1 MNTTLKVV
9 INGDNISVA
18 SGASVESVIG
28 SYGLLPQA
36 TAVQRNDQIV
46 PRSAYGSTV
55 LEEGD
60 VIELV
65 RFVGGG

>member
-1 MNTTLKVV
+1 MNLIVNGEKTTL
-9 INGDNISVA
+9 A
-18 SGASVESVIG
+18 SGASVTDLIQSAF
-28 SYGLLPQA
+28 LLPEA
-36 TAVQRNDQIV
+36 TAVQRNDEIV
-46 PRSAYGSTV
+46 PRAAYGTTM

>member
-1 MNTTLKVV
+1 MRTVSELIRSLN
-9 INGDNISVA
+9 
-18 SGASVESVIG
+18 
-28 SYGLLPQA
+28 LLPEA
-36 TAVQRNDQIV
+36 TAVQRNDEIV
-46 PRSAYGSTV
+46 PRAAYSTTM

>member
-1 MNTTLKVV
+1 MNLIVNGEKTTL
-9 INGDNISVA
+9 A
-18 SGASVESVIG
+18 SGASVTDLIQAAF
-28 SYGLLPQA
+28 LLPEA
-36 TAVQRNDQIV
+36 TAVQRNDEIV
-46 PRSAYGSTV
+46 PRAAYGTTM

>member
-1 MNTTLKVV
+1 MNLIV
-9 INGDNISVA
+9 NGEKTEIVTS
-18 SGASVESVIG
+18 ASVTDLIVSCN
-28 SYGLLPQA
+28 LLPEA
-36 TAVQRNDQIV
+36 TAVQRNDEIV
-46 PRSAYGSTV
+46 PRTAYSTTV

>member
-1 MNTTLKVV
+1 MNLIV
-9 INGDNISVA
+9 NGEKTNIA
-18 SGASVESVIG
+18 TCASVGDLIVSCN
-28 SYGLLPQA
+28 LLPEA
-36 TAVQRNDQIV
+36 TAVQRNDEIV
-46 PRSAYGSTV
+46 PRAAYDKTL

>member
-1 MNTTLKVV
+1 MNLIV
-9 INGDNISVA
+9 NGEKTEIVTSASVA
-18 SGASVESVIG
+18 DLIVSCN
-28 SYGLLPQA
+28 LLPEA
-36 TAVQRNDQIV
+36 TAVQRNDEIV
-46 PRSAYGSTV
+46 PRAAYATTS

>member
-1 MNTTLKVV
+1 LQVKV
-9 INGDNISVA
+9 NGDSLIVTTRTITELIQSCN
-18 SGASVESVIG
+18 
-28 SYGLLPQA
+28 LLPES
-36 TAVQRNDQIV
+36 TAVQRNDEIV
-46 PRSAYGSTV
+46 PRTAYSTTV

>member
-1 MNTTLKVV
+1 MNLIVNGEKTTL
-9 INGDNISVA
+9 A
-18 SGASVESVIG
+18 SGASVTDLIQSAL
-28 SYGLLPQA
+28 LLPEA
-36 TAVQRNDQIV
+36 TAVQRNDEIV
-46 PRSAYGSTV
+46 PRAAYGTTM

>member
-1 MNTTLKVV
+1 MTIVVNGESKSIRSGTSAKVLIV
-9 INGDNISVA
+9 SL
-18 SGASVESVIG
+18 
-28 SYGLLPQA
+28 GLLPEA
-36 TAVQRNDQIV
+36 TAVQRNDEIV
-46 PRSAYGSTV
+46 PRAAYGTTM

>member
-1 MNTTLKVV
+1 MQLTV
-9 INGDNISVA
+9 NGDSLSV
-18 SGASVESVIG
+18 SMRTVSELIRSLN
-28 SYGLLPQA
+28 LLPEA
-36 TAVQRNDQIV
+36 TAVQRNDEIV
-46 PRSAYGSTV
+46 PRAAYSTTM